1 MDGIVKLGDGWC
13 QSEEYCLKSLLH
25 IIQYI
30 GTESGAKVGAN
41 ICQKSNKPITKHY
54 TQDFVHQFM
63 CSTNI
68 IFLFNCWIPELANFL
83 AKQTNWVSKVLINLI
98 SVPT

>member
-1 MDGIVKLGDGWC
+1 MLKEHEIVKLGEGSC

-54 TQDFVHQFM
+54 ITQNFVEYE
-63 CSTNI
+63 CSTNKI
-68 IFLFNCWIPELANFL
+68 SLFMRVEFLNWQIFG
-83 AKQTNWVSKVLINLI
+83 QINKLCFRSI
-98 SVPT
+98 N

>member
-1 MDGIVKLGDGWC
+1 MLKEHEIVKLGEGSC

-54 TQDFVHQFM
+54 ITQNFVEYE
-63 CSTNI
+63 CSTNKI
-68 IFLFNCWIPELANFL
+68 SLFMRVEFLNRQIFG
-83 AKQTNWVSKVLINLI
+83 QINKLCFRSI
-98 SVPT
+98 N

>member
-1 MDGIVKLGDGWC
+1 MLKEHEIVKLGEGSC

-54 TQDFVHQFM
+54 ITQNFVEYE
-63 CSTNI
+63 CSTNKI
-68 IFLFNCWIPELANFL
+68 SLFMQVHRIPELANFWPN
-83 AKQTNWVSKVLINLI
+83 KQTLFPKY
-98 SVPT
+98 